1 MSRTKL
7 FSLGL
12 LAAAVLYA
20 LLVPALQ
27 PGAVHAVD
35 LGASYLPP
43 GAGHWF
49 GTDQL
54 GRDVWVRSAQA
65 LRLSLLLAVCAAGAS
80 TVLGVGVGVL
90 AAAAGGWADR
100 VAMRLIDTV
109 NAIPHLLLGVVVLA
123 LWPGRWWAIVAS
135 IALTHW
141 TQVARVVR
149 SKLVAERES
158 GYVQLSRAAGARPAA
173 IWFTHLVP
181 AVLPQAGIALV
192 LQVPHAIW
200 HESALSFLGVG
211 LPPEA
216 ASLGLLLEDARGGIL
231 SGAWWL
237 LLFPSALLV
246 LVSWSIAVFAH
257 PAPAPRRTRLRK
269 RHAEPGA
276 RPAWQ
281 PQERPTGGQTH
292 AALETRNLSVWSES
306 GDTPDP
312 LLREVNYRALAGAV
326 NVILG
331 PSGAGKTL
339 LLRALSGLLPDSLGS
354 SGQVCIAGRPHSAR
368 QLASARGRNLV
379 FIPGSAATALN
390 PVRTVGSA
398 LARMHRRHRIDTSGP
413 ALAAA
418 LAELD
423 LSPEVL
429 RRYPHEL
436 SGGQA
441 QRAALALGLATGAN
455 CILLDEPTSALD
467 LQTRHHF
474 QRVVRRLA
482 EQGRTVILVTHDRDL
497 AAQVGDRV
505 TLLDSGRVL
514 SSGPVRRDRPC
525 AALRDAEREAIG
537 DRLA

>member
-1 MSRTKL
+1 MSRTRL
-7 FSLGL
+7 TALALL
-12 LAAAVLYA
+12 LAVIGYA
-20 LLVPALQ
+20 LLVPALD
-27 PGAVHAVD
+27 PGAGHAVD
-35 LGASYLPP
+35 LQRVYLAP

-54 GRDVWVRSAQA
+54 GRDIWVRAAQA
-65 LRLSLLLAVCAAGAS
+65 LRLSLLLAACSALAS
-80 TVLGVGVGVL
+80 TVLGVLGGL
-90 AAAAGGWADR
+90 AAATAGGLADR
-100 VAMRLIDTV
+100 LVMRAVDTV

-123 LWPGRWWAIVAS
+123 LFPGSQWAIIAS

-149 SKLVAERES
+149 SKLVAEREA
-158 GYVQLSRAAGARPAA
+158 GWVRLARAGGARPAM
-173 IWFTHLVP
+173 IWCTHLVP

-192 LQVPHAIW
+192 LQLPHAIW

-211 LPPEA
+211 LPPES

-231 SGAWWL
+231 VDAWWL
-237 LLFPSALLV
+237 LAFPAALLV

-257 PAPAPRRTRLRK
+257 PAPAPRRAGK
-269 RHAEPGA
+269 RHGKP
-276 RPAWQ
+276 RPRLGRQ
-281 PQERPTGGQTH
+281 QEQRRADGSSH
-292 AALETRNLSVWSES
+292 AALQARNLSVWSES
-306 GDTPDP
+306 GDTPDA
-312 LLREVNYRALAGAV
+312 LLRDVDYRALAGAV

-354 SGQVCIAGRPHSAR
+354 SGQVCLAGRPRSAR
-368 QLASARGRNLV
+368 RLAAARGRDLV

-390 PVRTVGSA
+390 PVRTVGAA
-398 LARMHRRHRIDTSGP
+398 LARMHRRHRLDASGP

-441 QRAALALGLATGAN
+441 QRAALALGLATGAH

-467 LQTRHHF
+467 RQARHYF
-474 QRVVRRLA
+474 ERVVRRLA
-482 EQGRTVILVTHDRDL
+482 AQGRTVIMVTHDRDL

-505 TLLDSGRVL
+505 TLLDSGQIL
-514 SSGPVRRDRPC
+514 YSGPA
-525 AALRDAEREAIG
+525 AALLHDAQKLPLAPVEAVEP
-537 DRLA
+537 